1 LSARAELQPELE
13 VKPVANRQVM
23 EHDGTMINHQRGG
36 LDRTRLISRWT
47 LAGARVMRDEAFGG
61 IEPEEQE

>member
-1 LSARAELQPELE
+1 
-13 VKPVANRQVM
+13 M

-36 LDRTRLISRWT
+36 LDRTRLISGWT
-47 LAGARVMRDEAFGG
+47 LAGARVMRHEAFGG